1 MEADEIRALR
11 KRLGLTMGK
20 LAEMLGVPQATVIQW
35 EHAERFPTKA
45 DVAKLETLAREEGAT
60 LAKHGTAEAAQ
71 SIFAPFLAEGDLW
84 VLFRKLLFH
93 PELRKRALDLAASY
107 EDPADR

>member
-1 MEADEIRALR
+1 MEAGEIRALR

-35 EHAERFPTKA
+35 EHAEGFPTKA
-45 DVAKLETLAREEGAT
+45 HVAKLEALARGDGGT
-60 LAKHGTAEAAQ
+60 QAKQEASQ
-71 SIFAPFLAEGDLW
+71 SVFAPFLADVDLW

-93 PELRKRALDLAASY
+93 PELRKRVLELAASY
-107 EDPADR
+107 EDPADRE